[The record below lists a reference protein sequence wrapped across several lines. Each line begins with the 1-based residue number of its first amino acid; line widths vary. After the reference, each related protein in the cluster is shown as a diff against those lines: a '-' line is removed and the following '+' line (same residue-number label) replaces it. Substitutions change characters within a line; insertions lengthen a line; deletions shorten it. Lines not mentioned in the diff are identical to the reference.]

1 MSTEMPNMGK
11 EKSFWQR
18 PEGITGLLFLAALVA
33 GAGYLL
39 STVNWGLIFANTLY
53 LAGTLAAIG
62 VVAYMVL
69 DPKDTPLKVGQII
82 HEDEYQE
89 SLKEFGYDGFEV
101 GIGGEVIRKILGTLD
116 VTELAMQ
123 LRVDMKAA
131 TSEAARKKLHGP
143 LS

>member
-69 DPKDTPLKVGQII
+69 DPKMRGLLSYMYKSVMR
-82 HEDEYQE
+82 
-89 SLKEFGYDGFEV
+89 
-101 GIGGEVIRKILGTLD
+101 GITGWFVTLD
-116 VTELAMQ
+116 IT
-123 LRVDMKAA
+123 
-131 TSEAARKKLHGP
+131 
-143 LS
+143 